1 MAEME
6 SKHRLVVLASGFGSN
21 LQAIIDSCATGELP
35 TEVVAIVSDRPEAY
49 ALERARS
56 TGTPAVYHPWKP
68 YREEGKDRRIYD
80 ADLAELVLSYR
91 PTLVILAGWMRILTS
106 AFLDRFPMQVINL
119 HPALPGMFPGTHAIE
134 RAWDQ
139 FKKGEITH
147 TGVMVHYV
155 PDEGVD
161 DGPLIL
167 QEEVSILVT
176 DNIETLEAR
185 IHKVEHRLLINAI
198 GLALDRKISE

>member
-6 SKHRLVVLASGFGSN
+6 SKPRLVVLASGFGSN
-21 LQAIIDSCATGELP
+21 LQAIIDSCTTGELP
-35 TEVVAIVSDRPEAY
+35 AEVVAIVSDQPEAY

-56 TGTPAVYHPWKP
+56 IGTPAVYHPWKP
-68 YREEGKDRRIYD
+68 YQEEGKDRRTYD
-80 ADLAELVLSYR
+80 ADLAALVLSYR

-106 AFLDRFPMQVINL
+106 AFLHRFPMQVINL

-139 FKKGEITH
+139 FQKGDITH

-167 QEEVSILVT
+167 QEEVSILST

-198 GLALDRKISE
+198 GLALD